1 MELVVAH
8 SIAKVICPGSKRND
22 GYLEG
27 GGLCCDLVC
36 RSSCRTCKPSGI

>member
-8 SIAKVICPGSKRND
+8 SIAKVICPGAKRND

-27 GGLCCDLVC
+27 GGLFKTAYRLSHSV
-36 RSSCRTCKPSGI
+36 SVFA